1 MIDSHAQEGVI
12 ESLKQQPLQIR
23 EQVSEVSV
31 DMWGGFP
38 KVVREVFPNAKL
50 VVDRFHVMQAL
61 TKELN
66 VIRKQTRV
74 TEKGARFLI
83 LKNRVDL
90 EEADKEKLDRIL
102 KRSRRLKKAYEL
114 KEDFRAIYE
123 KQLTVEEGARQF
135 KQWLRKAR
143 QIYGGVIST
152 IRSHLPEICN
162 YFQSRTT
169 NGAMEGIN
177 NRIKLIKR
185 QAYGFT
191 NFNNFRMRLLAC
203 FSNKEKLSPC

>member
-1 MIDSHAQEGVI
+1 VIDSHAQEGVI
-12 ESLKQQPLQIR
+12 EALKQQPLQIR

-66 VIRKQTRV
+66 TIRKQTRV

-102 KRSRRLKKAYEL
+102 KRSRRLKKL
-114 KEDFRAIYE
+114 M
-123 KQLTVEEGARQF
+123 
-135 KQWLRKAR
+135 
-143 QIYGGVIST
+143 S
-152 IRSHLPEICN
+152 
-162 YFQSRTT
+162 
-169 NGAMEGIN
+169 
-177 NRIKLIKR
+177 
-185 QAYGFT
+185 
-191 NFNNFRMRLLAC
+191 
-203 FSNKEKLSPC
+203 